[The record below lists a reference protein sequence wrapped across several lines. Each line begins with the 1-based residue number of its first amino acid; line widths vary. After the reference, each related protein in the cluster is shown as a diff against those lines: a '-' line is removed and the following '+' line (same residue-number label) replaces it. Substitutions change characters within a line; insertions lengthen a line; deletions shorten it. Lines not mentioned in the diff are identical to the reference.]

1 MRGAPTKFWAMAT
14 MVSATDLVI
23 DTSAILAIL
32 QAEPE
37 AAAFLQAICGACQ
50 PSLCAATR
58 TELLIVAH
66 ARFGAIGVEK
76 TRQFLDMQGIKT
88 LALDQP
94 LADLTADAYARY
106 GKGRHPAGLNYGD
119 CFSYALA
126 KQAGAP
132 LLFKGLDFGQ
142 TDVAVHK

>member
-1 MRGAPTKFWAMAT
+1 MAST
-14 MVSATDLVI
+14 TDLVL

-37 AAAFLQAICGACQ
+37 AAAFVEAICKARQ

-58 TELLIVAH
+58 AELLIVVFT
-66 ARFGAIGVEK
+66 RFGAIGMEK
-76 TRQFLDMQGIKT
+76 ARHFLDMHGIKT
-88 LALDQP
+88 LPLDLS
-94 LADLTADAYARY
+94 LADLAADAFARY

-126 KQAGAP
+126 KQTGAP
-132 LLFKGLDFGQ
+132 LLFKGQDFGQ
-142 TDVAVHK
+142 TDVASAS